1 MCTVTINIDEAKM
14 RRIDPELTSKERIGQ
29 WLQQRVDELMEDYLS
44 DYPMS
49 PCSYTKEEMMAICD
63 WRMEEL
69 ISGRATTIPHEEVMR
84 RMSEKYGFA
93 V

>member
-14 RRIDPELTSKERIGQ
+14 RRINPELTSKERIGQ

-44 DYPMS
+44 DYPLS

-63 WRMEEL
+63 RRMEDL

>member
-44 DYPMS
+44 DYPLS
-49 PCSYTKEEMMAICD
+49 PCSYTKEEMMVICD
-63 WRMEEL
+63 RRMEEL
-69 ISGRATTIPHEEVMR
+69 ISGQATTIPHEEVMR